1 MIMNNYLKQV
11 SGDNFKV
18 TDNRHANAENGRPHW
33 LIFASDLLG
42 GADESKSR
50 SGSEPKKEASVPK
63 DGPTTHIAAQTFT
76 FRELAATTKN
86 FQSESLLGEGGFG
99 RVYKGHL
106 ESTGQVVAVKQLDRN
121 GLQGNREFLVE
132 VLMLSL
138 LHHPNLVNLIGY
150 CADGDQRLL
159 VYEFMPLGSLEDH
172 LHGEILCHQCVS
184 Y

>member
-1 MIMNNYLKQV
+1 MGGCFPCFGSSNEDGNGVKEV
-11 SGDNFKV
+11 SKGSVKEASAPQS
-18 TDNRHANAENGRPHW
+18 RHLARVSSEK
-33 LIFASDLLG
+33 
-42 GADESKSR
+42 SKLR
-50 SGSEPKKEASVPK
+50 SGSDLKKDPKKESAVPK
-63 DGPTTHIAAQTFT
+63 DGPTARIAAHTFT
-76 FRELAATTKN
+76 FRELAAATKN
-86 FQSESLLGEGGFG
+86 FRPECLLGEGGFG

-138 LHHPNLVNLIGY
+138 LHHSNLVNLIGY

-172 LHGEILCHQCVS
+172 LHG
-184 Y
+184 